1 MFVNEG
7 LARIKTGS
15 QSLPKGPGKAGM
27 GFYNSSQK
35 LNRDLA
41 VMAVSG
47 LRPRH
52 YLDAFGGTGIRGIRV
67 FLETGVETFIS
78 EKSRLSCN
86 LIRENISTNECSIPL
101 YNGDFSTLIREVE
114 FDFID
119 VDPYGSV
126 VPYLDDALTYL
137 RKPGYLGITA
147 TDLSALTGSVP
158 RTNLRRY
165 GCSLTVDYYLHEAG
179 IRNLLGYIAR
189 RAAAFDL
196 FVKPILSFWKSHFYR
211 VIVRV
216 GKGARDADSMIRQV
230 GMIDKG
236 NFSRT
241 TMGVEG
247 PIWKGNIEDRELID
261 GFKIPD
267 FLAEHELQE
276 MINLLMHEDEMLLFF
291 DTRDVFHGYP
301 AISSLHAAM
310 KSIEEKLGKTVY
322 RTHFSDSGLKVKASL
337 QDVIAAVS

>member
-1 MFVNEG
+1 MIVNEG
-7 LARIKTGS
+7 LAHIKIGS
-15 QSLPKGPGKAGM
+15 QSIPKGPGKAGT

-67 FLETGVETFIS
+67 FLETGTETFIS
-78 EKSRLSCN
+78 EKSRSSYN
-86 LIRENISTNECSIPL
+86 LIRENLNTNECSLPL
-101 YNGDFSTLIREVE
+101 YNGDFSKLIREVE

-158 RTNLRRY
+158 RTNMRRY
-165 GCSLTVDYYLHEAG
+165 GCSLTVDYYLHETG
-179 IRNLLGYIAR
+179 IRNLLGYVVR

-196 FVKPILSFWKSHFYR
+196 WIKPIISFWKSHFYR

-236 NFSRT
+236 NFSRISRE
-241 TMGVEG
+241 VEG
-247 PIWKGNIEDRELID
+247 PIWKGNIEDRDLLD

-267 FLAEHELQE
+267 FLTGNELQE
-276 MINLLMHEDEMLLFF
+276 MVNLLLHEDEMLMFF
-291 DTRDVFHGYP
+291 DTRDVFHGFP
-301 AISSLHAAM
+301 AILSLHAAM
-310 KSIEEKLGKTVY
+310 KSIEEKLVKPVY
-322 RTHFSDSGLKVKASL
+322 KTHFSDSGLKVKASL
-337 QDVIAAVS
+337 QDVISAVS

>member
-1 MFVNEG
+1 MIVNEG
-7 LARIKTGS
+7 LAHIKTGS
-15 QSLPKGPGKAGM
+15 QSSPKGPGKAGT

-35 LNRDLA
+35 LNRDL
-41 VMAVSG
+41 VVLTVSS
-47 LRPRH
+47 LRPRY

-67 FLETGVETFIS
+67 FLETGTETYIS
-78 EKSRLSCN
+78 EKSRSSCN

-101 YNGDFSTLIREVE
+101 YNGDFSTLVREVE

-179 IRNLLGYIAR
+179 IRNLLGYIVR

-196 FVKPILSFWKSHFYR
+196 WVKPIISFWKSHFYR

-216 GKGARDADSMIRQV
+216 GKGAREADSMIRQV
-230 GMIDKG
+230 GMVDKG

-241 TMGVEG
+241 SMGVEG
-247 PIWKGNIEDRELID
+247 PVWKGGIEDHELLY

-267 FLAEHELQE
+267 FLAGHELQQ
-276 MINLLMHEDEMLLFF
+276 MVNLLMHEDEILMFF
-291 DTRDVFHGYP
+291 DTRDIFHGFP
-301 AISSLHAAM
+301 AILSLDAAM

-337 QDVIAAVS
+337 QDVIVAVS